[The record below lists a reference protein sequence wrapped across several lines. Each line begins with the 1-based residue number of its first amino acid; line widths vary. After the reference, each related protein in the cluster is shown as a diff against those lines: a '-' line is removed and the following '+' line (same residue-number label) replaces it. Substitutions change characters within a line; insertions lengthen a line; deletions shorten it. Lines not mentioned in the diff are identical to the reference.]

1 MVISKHTFL
10 KASTCG
16 EMIPT
21 SLWNSWNIT
30 VCVCVCVC
38 MYACTHTSPSRT
50 QLTVL
55 RSTFLSS
62 SDLMMLKNKKDN
74 KCSKTVK
81 LSASQKF
88 SFYLWIHGKYNAK
101 LPG

>member
-1 MVISKHTFL
+1 MS
-10 KASTCG
+10 
-16 EMIPT
+16 
-21 SLWNSWNIT
+21 

-38 MYACTHTSPSRT
+38 MLAHILYLLEHK
-50 QLTVL
+50 LKVL
-55 RSTFLSS
+55 GSTFLSS

-81 LSASQKF
+81 LSTSQKF

-101 LPG
+101 LPGVSNSP